1 MKLLKLP
8 QVLGQT
14 AKARSTHYNDIKAGL
29 MTPPVKIGGA
39 DSHSVAWPEK
49 EVEAINAARIAGKSN
64 DEIRQLVARL
74 LAERQGVDGRATA

>member
-29 MTPPVKIGGA
+29 MTPPVSLGV
-39 DSHSVAWPEK
+39 HSVAWPEH
-49 EVEAINAARIAGKSN
+49 EIFAINAARFAGKSD
-64 DEIRQLVARL
+64 DEIRQLVTRL
-74 LAERQGVDGRATA
+74 VADRQGVDGRVAA